1 MTKQTKHA
9 AQIAASA
16 LLDAAR
22 AATRTGPPAERG
34 KVEQHIATVEAH
46 ERRNRHAKRG
56 SPEQEASNA
65 VVQLQVRESLAA
77 VCLHV
82 LITEKADGL
91 EAISKAVERNPGEP
105 TDRDEVEMALG
116 LLEVY
121 GVADRTPERSWSATL
136 PARMTLTRLSF

>member
-1 MTKQTKHA
+1 MTKQTKRA
-9 AQIAASA
+9 AQAAASA

-22 AATRTGPPAERG
+22 AAARTGPPADRS

-46 ERRNRHAKRG
+46 EHSHRHTRRG

-65 VVQLQVRESLAA
+65 VVQLQEREALAA

-82 LITEKADGL
+82 LVTEKAGGF
-91 EAISKAVERNPGEP
+91 EAITKTVERDPDKPDE
-105 TDRDEVEMALG
+105 RDEVEVALG

-121 GVADRTPERSWSATL
+121 GVADRTPAGGRIATL
-136 PARMTLTRLSF
+136 PARMAARLSF

>member
-1 MTKQTKHA
+1 MTKQTEHA

-22 AATRTGPPAERG
+22 AATRTGPPAERS
-34 KVEQHIATVEAH
+34 KVEQHIAVVEAH
-46 ERRNRHAKRG
+46 EHSNRHTKRG

-65 VVQLQVRESLAA
+65 VVQFQEREALAA

-82 LITEKADGL
+82 LVTEKAGGF
-91 EAISKAVERNPGEP
+91 EAITKTVERDPGKPDE
-105 TDRDEVEMALG
+105 RDEVEVALG

-121 GVADRTPERSWSATL
+121 GAAERTPEGDWAATL
-136 PARMTLTRLSF
+136 PARVTAARLSF

>member
-1 MTKQTKHA
+1 MTKQTKPT

-16 LLDAAR
+16 LMDAAR

-46 ERRNRHAKRG
+46 EHRDRHAKRG

-65 VVQLQVRESLAA
+65 VVQLQVCESLAA

-91 EAISKAVERNPGEP
+91 EAISKAVERNPGKP
-105 TDRDEVEMALG
+105 TDRHEVEVALG

-121 GVADRTPERSWSATL
+121 GAADRTQDGGWAATL
-136 PARMTLTRLSF
+136 PARVTAERLSF